1 MRMKKI
7 YATCAVFMM
16 VAALI
21 GCGDDEYSTAQSTV
35 VEEEAKVN
43 SEKARTETEEEIANR
58 AKQQVEIAKAKAEAQ
73 KQYQSYELVMNG
85 NVGEVLVK
93 SSYRAD
99 QSVPAYIYFPKDF
112 VPERTYPLVIMYSG
126 FSSTHDNGTRFD
138 DITREMTENGL
149 MVVQYDAPG
158 YGKSEETNLAYTL
171 TNIKNDS
178 IDVLNYVINTFNI
191 GQVGALGYDVGGRA
205 VMEIQVDKRF
215 DFDRIELIAPYC
227 EASEFIHGCFGE
239 DNWGKLKLEATDNGK
254 AQYVEQ
260 EYSLQWFL
268 DWEDHG
274 DNLTDEF
281 AKAYKGKSCMVI
293 YSTDDTWVKLKTME
307 NLYNKTG
314 AAAIYVTDGG
324 HDLGVRN
331 YESPKNVSDT
341 VRISSV
347 DFMKGLIEQ

>member
-7 YATCAVFMM
+7 FAICAVFMM
-16 VAALI
+16 VFALF
-21 GCGDDEYSTAQSTV
+21 GCGNDEYSSGNSTV
-35 VEEEAKVN
+35 IEEEAKAN
-43 SEKARTETEEEIANR
+43 LEKARTETEEEIADR
-58 AKQQVEIAKAKAEAQ
+58 AKQQLEISKAKAEAQ
-73 KQYQSYELVMNG
+73 KQYQNYELVMNG
-85 NVGEVLVK
+85 NVGEVLIQ
-93 SSYRAD
+93 SSYRTD
-99 QSVPAYIYFPKDF
+99 QAVPTYIYFPKDF

-138 DITREMTENGL
+138 DITRELTENEL

-178 IDVLNYVINTFNI
+178 IDVLNYVINNFNI
-191 GQVGALGYDVGGRA
+191 GKVGALGYDVGGRA

-227 EASEFIHGCFGE
+227 SASEFIHACFGE
-239 DNWGKLKLEATDNGK
+239 DNWVKLKSEATDIGNAKYG
-254 AQYVEQ
+254 EQ
-260 EYSLQWFL
+260 EYALQWFL

-274 DNLTDEF
+274 DDLTDEF

-293 YSTDDTWVKLKTME
+293 YSTDDSWVKLKTME
-307 NLYNKTG
+307 NLYKKIG

-331 YESPKNVSDT
+331 YESPKSVSDT
-341 VRISSV
+341 VRISSI
-347 DFMKGLIEQ
+347 DFMKGLIE